1 MPEQL
6 TTEAAEGEARPV
18 SSTTEAAEG
27 EARPLGESARAV
39 LSAVLSRGAI
49 PSAIAEPF
57 GRSAAMGAEADAR
70 AVLGARR
77 PPALA
82 VSGGICASPADETAD
97 GPIDETADGPA
108 SLCARPHDA
117 PYRAP
122 FEEPPDKAPAELPL
136 TKPLGWPPGARSGG
150 GAPD

>member
-1 MPEQL
+1 M
-6 TTEAAEGEARPV
+6 TEAED
-18 SSTTEAAEG
+18 G

-39 LSAVLSRGAI
+39 LSRGAI
-49 PSAIAEPF
+49 LSAIAEPP

-82 VSGGICASPADETAD
+82 VSSCTCAWPA
-97 GPIDETADGPA
+97 DETADGPA

-122 FEEPPDKAPAELPL
+122 FEEPPDGAPAELPLTKPPDGAPAEIPL
-136 TKPLGWPPGARSGG
+136 TKPLGWPPGAREGG
-150 GAPD
+150 DAPY